1 MHLGKHHNYDDL
13 HNFFGLVFYN
23 AAFVSTK
30 TIRLSMANDFFLDDR
45 FISWC
50 GFVVTNHHLV
60 LIGILCSHML

>member
-45 FISWC
+45 FIS
-50 GFVVTNHHLV
+50 
-60 LIGILCSHML
+60 